1 MTNEKAIS
9 RRGLLNL
16 LVVYFFWGS
25 TYLAI
30 RVAGQSDGGFPPYI
44 LGGTRVL
51 SAGAIILIWSA
62 FRSENT
68 KPTRSE
74 LVTLFFSGLML

>member
-1 MTNEKAIS
+1 
-9 RRGLLNL
+9 
-16 LVVYFFWGS
+16 
-25 TYLAI
+25 
-30 RVAGQSDGGFPPYI
+30 
-44 LGGTRVL
+44 VL

-74 LVTLFFSGLML
+74 LVTLFFSGLMLWAEGMGFLSWAVQRIDSLYSILSTCTNIESGTNNGGTS